1 MVIRPIKTKKDY
13 KAALARMEQ
22 IFDAKAGTIEG
33 DELEVLGIL
42 IDKYENE
49 HFPVGLPDPIEAI
62 KFRMEQMGY
71 SQNDLAK
78 VIGLK
83 SRASEILS
91 RKRKLTLE
99 MIRNLHETMNIPTE
113 VLIQSY

>member
-1 MVIRPIKTKKDY
+1 MRIKPIKTKKDY
-13 KAALARMEQ
+13 QSALVRLEQ
-22 IFDAKAGTIEG
+22 IFDAKAGTEEG
-33 DELEVLGIL
+33 DELDVLGIL
-42 IDKYENE
+42 IDKYEIE
-49 HFPVGLPDPIEAI
+49 HFPVELPDPIEAI

-78 VIGLK
+78 VVGLK

-91 RKRKLTLE
+91 GKRKLTLE
-99 MIRNLHETMNIPTE
+99 MIRNLHETMKIPTD